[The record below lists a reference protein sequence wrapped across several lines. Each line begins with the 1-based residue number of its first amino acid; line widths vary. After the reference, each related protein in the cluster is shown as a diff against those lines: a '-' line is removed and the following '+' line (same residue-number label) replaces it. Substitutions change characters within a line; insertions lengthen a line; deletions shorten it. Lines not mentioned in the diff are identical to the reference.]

1 MKDLEM
7 ANKAAKTIEDLEKLL
22 HQRTDELETCM
33 NDLSVF
39 QQTVQTLEQIKMD
52 QEEELAEATE
62 MLETQAKKI
71 VEQEELIDKMAQQC
85 QENEEFKAALAE

>member
-1 MKDLEM
+1 M